1 MARTSA
7 SKQIGNRNFLS
18 PIGFKFTLSKFPKV
32 DFFSNK
38 ASIPGINLGVAIQ
51 PTYLKDIP
59 IPGDK
64 LEYSDLTLD
73 FLVDENLENYVEIH
87 RWLIG
92 LGYPENI
99 KQFNDFRKTDELNPT
114 TSGRELTNIYSDGT
128 LQILN
133 SNYQP
138 QANIR
143 FSDLFPT
150 ALSTLDFDATKKTY
164 DYLTAQVTFKY
175 TIYNILD
182 INYQPL

>member
-1 MARTSA
+1 MQS
-7 SKQIGNRNFLS
+7 SQINNRNFLS
-18 PIGFKFTLSKFPKV
+18 PIGFKFLLARFPKV
-32 DFFSNK
+32 DFFCNK
-38 ASIPGINLGVAIQ
+38 AGIPGINLGVAIQ

-64 LEYSDLTLD
+64 LEYADLTLD
-73 FLVDENLENYVEIH
+73 FLVDEDLVNYVEVYN
-87 RWLIG
+87 WLIG

-99 KQFNDFRKTDELNPT
+99 SQFNEFRSRNEMNPS
-114 TSGRELTNIYSDGT
+114 TSGKDLSNIYSDGT

-143 FSDLFPT
+143 FKDMFPVSLT
-150 ALSTLDFDATKKTY
+150 ALDFDATKKDY
-164 DYLTAQVTFKY
+164 EYLTARVTFKY

-182 INYQPL
+182 TQNQNYEP